1 MLSHKQTKKRKR
13 KRKSSTKYVNC
24 KGRKKVSNALLP
36 IPVIEKMTLEKL
48 KTFKGFEN
56 IEKEEAEHII
66 ASLEAYC
73 KIVVCRLTLEK

>member
-1 MLSHKQTKKRKR
+1 MLSHKQTKKR

-24 KGRKKVSNALLP
+24 KGRKKVLNPLLSM
-36 IPVIEKMTLEKL
+36 PVLEKMTLDKL
-48 KTFKGFEN
+48 RTFKGFEK

-73 KIVVCRLTLEK
+73 KIVVCRLTVE